1 MKLSEPHR
9 KAVAGAF
16 LWLIA
21 LLIPGIGVIEMLFLW
36 APLVIIPLGLDLIPT
51 PDGLFGRIDRA
62 VRMIQPFAAAFAVAS
77 FLFPPGWNALLFAIP
92 WVAVCGALA
101 LLGAARFARRGRWDP
116 VELCTDAALGLIAV
130 GGFGL
135 AASRLGLALGFKE
148 PIILLTAVHFH
159 YTGFVAPL
167 LIGFAGRKLGPKAPV
182 LFAAAAVVLGSP
194 LTAIG
199 FMFSPTLKFIA
210 VLWIA
215 MGMIVFAWLLMRVA
229 AVVTDNR
236 PRFLFMLASL
246 SLLIGMGLVAVY
258 SIGEVRQRLLIEIPA
273 MAWFHGIVN
282 AGGFATCGLLG
293 ARAAGGRIA

>member
-1 MKLSEPHR
+1 
-9 KAVAGAF
+9 
-16 LWLIA
+16 
-21 LLIPGIGVIEMLFLW
+21 MLFLW
-36 APLVIIPLGLDLIPT
+36 APLVIVPLGLDLVPR
-51 PDGLFGRIDRA
+51 PEGFFGRIDSA
-62 VRMIQPFAAAFAVAS
+62 VRIAQPFAAAFAVVA
-77 FLFPPGWNALLFAIP
+77 FLFPPGAMALLFAAP

-101 LLGAARFARRGRWDP
+101 MLGAARFARRKGWDP
-116 VELCTDAALGLIAV
+116 VEICTDAALGFLAV

-135 AASRLGLALGFKE
+135 AASRFGLPLGFKE

-167 LIGFAGRKLGPKAPV
+167 LIGFAGRKLGPRSPV
-182 LFAAAAVVLGSP
+182 LYAASAVVIGSP

-199 FMFSPTLKFIA
+199 FLFSPTLKVVA

-215 MGMIVFAWLLMRVA
+215 AGMLVFAGLLMRLA

-258 SIGEVRQRLLIEIPA
+258 SIGEYRDRLLIEIPA
-273 MAWFHGIVN
+273 MAWFHGIAN
-282 AGGFATCGLLG
+282 AGGFATCGLLA
-293 ARAAGGRIA
+293 ARWPQ